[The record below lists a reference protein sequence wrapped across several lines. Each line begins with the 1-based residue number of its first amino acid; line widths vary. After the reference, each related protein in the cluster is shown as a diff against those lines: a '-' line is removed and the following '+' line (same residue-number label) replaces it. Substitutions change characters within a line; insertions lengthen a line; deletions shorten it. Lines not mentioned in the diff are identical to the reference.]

1 MKQTEGWVLFYR
13 HISNTLVGLVA
24 NSTFNMKV
32 ALITIILASLAL
44 NNEVRAEP
52 EPQGKKVVKLFRRF
66 MNIFHIFTNYEIGL
80 GRLPPPDIDL
90 LGDIFALNDRV
101 TPRQRQRLPKPK

>member
-44 NNEVRAEP
+44 NNEVGAEP
-52 EPQGKKVVKLFRRF
+52 EPQGKEVLILVRRF

>member
-44 NNEVRAEP
+44 NNEVGAEP
-52 EPQGKKVVKLFRRF
+52 EPQGKEVLILFR
-66 MNIFHIFTNYEIGL
+66 IFINFSHFY
-80 GRLPPPDIDL
+80 
-90 LGDIFALNDRV
+90 
-101 TPRQRQRLPKPK
+101 

>member
-1 MKQTEGWVLFYR
+1 MVYTHDVETDVLMNMGRRFEMTAIILENSWLLWIHMKQTEGWVLFYR

-44 NNEVRAEP
+44 YNEVGAEP
-52 EPQGKKVVKLFRRF
+52 EPQGKEV
-66 MNIFHIFTNYEIGL
+66 
-80 GRLPPPDIDL
+80 
-90 LGDIFALNDRV
+90 
-101 TPRQRQRLPKPK
+101 

>member
-1 MKQTEGWVLFYR
+1 
-13 HISNTLVGLVA
+13 
-24 NSTFNMKV
+24 
-32 ALITIILASLAL
+32 
-44 NNEVRAEP
+44 
-52 EPQGKKVVKLFRRF
+52 
-66 MNIFHIFTNYEIGL
+66 MNIFHIFTNHEIGL